1 MRTPKPCWAR
11 WQGPP
16 PGKLRRGAVT
26 AATPLR
32 PAAPGARQA
41 QLALLDQVLN
51 AGLGAFAQHCL
62 DTVVAGLGVVY
73 SSLRPMISPLAATWL
88 KPYWPALKKDST
100 RWDRQLAFMLWM
112 PFSQLALLV

>member
-1 MRTPKPCWAR
+1 MRTPRPCWAR
-11 WQGPP
+11 WQGPSRKTTA
-16 PGKLRRGAVT
+16 GRCDSGYAATARGA
-26 AATPLR
+26 R
-32 PAAPGARQA
+32 GPAGST
-41 QLALLDQVLN
+41 ALLDQVLN

-62 DTVVAGLGVVY
+62 DTVFTGLGAVY

-100 RWDRQLAFMLWM
+100 RWDWQLAFMLWM